1 MQVLRLPNQ
10 ILSIR
15 ISMIPYTL
23 FETDKKST
31 NTRAVG
37 TSTYKCLKYMST
49 NILLMEEI
57 LHQLMGSL
65 SHYLQG
71 FIHFR
76 WCRIPSINSI
86 SCIHRTKQI
95 VMDNLYS
102 CRTSIDKVNANEMTN
117 CHTQPHLGP
126 FFCEVEVFK
135 EHQHTHGNLS

>member
-71 FIHFR
+71 FIHVR
-76 WCRIPSINSI
+76 WCRISSTNRMIVRFECLFKMILLLSDHGESPSNPSFGEYC
-86 SCIHRTKQI
+86 SLFST
-95 VMDNLYS
+95 
-102 CRTSIDKVNANEMTN
+102 T
-117 CHTQPHLGP
+117 
-126 FFCEVEVFK
+126 
-135 EHQHTHGNLS
+135 LSKSKL